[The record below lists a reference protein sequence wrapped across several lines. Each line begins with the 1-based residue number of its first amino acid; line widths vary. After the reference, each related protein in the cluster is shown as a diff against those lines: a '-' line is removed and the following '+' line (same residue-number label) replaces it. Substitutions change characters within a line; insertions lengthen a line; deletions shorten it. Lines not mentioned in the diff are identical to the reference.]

1 MRLYLTGTSRHNI
14 GYTPDTLIIELKN
27 VHYEYD
33 ITGTTDFNSG
43 MLNTRTKGD
52 LMKRDENI
60 GDYVELTEQ
69 DRKQLISLLKNS
81 DSDIRIAVYPIS
93 EDENNPNLDADY
105 LTDCYGELCLNQEE
119 PVTFKFKTEF
129 YV

>member
-1 MRLYLTGTSRHNI
+1 MGI
-14 GYTPDTLIIELKN
+14 
-27 VHYEYD
+27 
-33 ITGTTDFNSG
+33 TDFNSG

-60 GDYVELTEQ
+60 GDYVKLTEQ

-93 EDENNPNLDADY
+93 EDENNPNLNADY
-105 LTDCYGELCLNQEE
+105 LTNCYGELYLNQEE

-129 YV
+129 YGI